1 MTDSWEDDAWEADDG
16 PDRDDVLR
24 LARQLAE
31 QRARQRVHDLA
42 ELDELKRTLRER
54 AAEVA
59 SREAEVERA
68 WAEIH
73 EREGDPENA
82 RRRILRLRRE
92 RPTDEDVQGVAAEA
106 LATRE
111 AALEQRAAEL
121 AARERELGK
130 RDESLRQRADELAR
144 ETERIVDERERIA
157 TERGDLE
164 RLHADASRTS
174 DELAARASEAVTADQ
189 ELAGERERLA
199 ALQADLQ
206 ERERAV
212 AQVEENSKTQRE
224 GDNQAR
230 DSEPFQRETEPR
242 ALAAR
247 LAAREAAAP
256 LKRNA
261 ELAQRETE
269 LRTLET
275 RLAEREA
282 DVLRMQT
289 ALAAREEELRRR
301 ERELDDAQRLSE
313 RAAAIPLEPYL
324 SFSEGLESLAG
335 RSDRHWP

>member
-111 AALEQRAAEL
+111 AALEQRAAGV
-121 AARERELGK
+121 AAREREL
-130 RDESLRQRADELAR
+130 AN
-144 ETERIVDERERIA
+144 ERERIA

>member
-54 AAEVA
+54 
-59 SREAEVERA
+59 
-68 WAEIH
+68 
-73 EREGDPENA
+73 
-82 RRRILRLRRE
+82 
-92 RPTDEDVQGVAAEA
+92 
-106 LATRE
+106 
-111 AALEQRAAEL
+111 
-121 AARERELGK
+121 
-130 RDESLRQRADELAR
+130 
-144 ETERIVDERERIA
+144 
-157 TERGDLE
+157 
-164 RLHADASRTS
+164 
-174 DELAARASEAVTADQ
+174 AARASEAVTADQ

>member
-92 RPTDEDVQGVAAEA
+92 RPTDGDVQGVAAEA

-111 AALEQRAAEL
+111 AALEQRAAGL
-121 AARERELGK
+121 AAREREL
-130 RDESLRQRADELAR
+130 AN
-144 ETERIVDERERIA
+144 ERERIA

-174 DELAARASEAVTADQ
+174 DELAARASEAETADQ

>member
-92 RPTDEDVQGVAAEA
+92 RPTDEDVQGAAAEA

-111 AALEQRAAEL
+111 AALEQRAAGL
-121 AARERELGK
+121 AARERELANK
-130 RDESLRQRADELAR
+130 
-144 ETERIVDERERIA
+144 RERIA

>member
-92 RPTDEDVQGVAAEA
+92 RPTDADVQGVATEA

-111 AALEQRAAEL
+111 AALEQRAAGV
-121 AARERELGK
+121 AAREREL
-130 RDESLRQRADELAR
+130 AN
-144 ETERIVDERERIA
+144 ERERIA

-282 DVLRMQT
+282 GVLRMQT

>member
-1 MTDSWEDDAWEADDG
+1 MTESWEDDAWEADDG

-111 AALEQRAAEL
+111 AALEQRAAGL
-121 AARERELGK
+121 AAREREL
-130 RDESLRQRADELAR
+130 AN
-144 ETERIVDERERIA
+144 ERERIA
-157 TERGDLE
+157 TERRDLE

-174 DELAARASEAVTADQ
+174 DELAARASEAETADQ

-199 ALQADLQ
+199 ALQVDLQ

-212 AQVEENSKTQRE
+212 AQVEENSKAQRE
-224 GDNQAR
+224 GDNEAR
-230 DSEPFQRETEPR
+230 DSEPIQRETGLG

-247 LAAREAAAP
+247 LAAREEKLRLRERQLDDARLAAAREPAAP